1 MGEPPALLRSAAVGL
16 FALAGFSLCFAQLFA
31 LACSCYKTRK
41 PTRLRIGLC
50 NQALWLIFMSWRLP
64 TLPGLNLVP
73 SAQRDFTALFGM
85 GRGVSP
91 ALFPPFALQFLYF
104 GRADIFRPTYKMLLY
119 FRYIE
124 YREISF
130 RKA

>member
-1 MGEPPALLRSAAVGL
+1 MSV
-16 FALAGFSLCFAQLFA
+16 FVCFAVSIKHESQPDEG
-31 LACSCYKTRK
+31 LACVSRT
-41 PTRLRIGLC
+41 LGD
-50 NQALWLIFMSWRLP
+50 FMSWRLP

-104 GRADIFRPTYKMLLY
+104 GRADVFRRTYKMLP
-119 FRYIE
+119 F
-124 YREISF
+124 
-130 RKA
+130 